1 MQSLESESLKA
12 SGLGKLTR
20 QQPVLFGPG
29 NVYQTYLSGQVLSGS
44 VTRGSSFIDFI
55 PGKKKISV
63 NLLIVIVGI
72 IYIIAKIIIQ
82 SDRANQL

>member
-12 SGLGKLTR
+12 
-20 QQPVLFGPG
+20 
-29 NVYQTYLSGQVLSGS
+29 GS
-44 VTRGSSFIDFI
+44 VTRRSSFIDFI

-82 SDRANQL
+82 SDRANHL